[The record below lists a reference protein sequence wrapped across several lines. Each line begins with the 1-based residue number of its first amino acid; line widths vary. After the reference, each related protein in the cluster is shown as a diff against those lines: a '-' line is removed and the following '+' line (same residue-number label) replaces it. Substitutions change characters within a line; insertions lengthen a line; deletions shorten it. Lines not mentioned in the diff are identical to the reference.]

1 MELKFKKIDGLN
13 IRYAQQ
19 STGVQENVLLLSP
32 LPESILAFSALWPI
46 LSKKFNLLA
55 IDLPGMG
62 HSEGRSDL
70 YSTRKMAGFVHEVI
84 ESFQFHNPHIVGPD
98 VGTPIALFC
107 ARDFPDKIK
116 SLIVSGGA
124 CVYPF
129 QVGTILHDL
138 LNASDLSGFL
148 QISAFDAINGS
159 LSELQNYHLPSH
171 IHEDYLNMYN
181 GENFFPHAVQILRSY
196 LQDIPLLNES
206 LDDLQTPVQII
217 WGQHDGIATVQNAH
231 TLHER
236 LPKNSMHIIE
246 NGKHYTWEENAEE
259 YLSVL
264 EKWIDGGWQQA

>member
-19 STGVQENVLLLSP
+19 SMGAQENILLLSP
-32 LPESILAFSALWPI
+32 LPESVLCFSALWPT
-46 LSKKFNLLA
+46 LSTKFNLLA

-62 HSEGRSDL
+62 HSEGRSNL
-70 YSTRKMAGFVHEVI
+70 YTTRKMAGFVHEVI
-84 ESFQFHNPHIVGPD
+84 ESFQFDNPHIVGPD

-107 ARDFPDKIK
+107 AWDFPDKIK
-116 SLIVSGGA
+116 SLVVSGGA

-148 QISAFDAINGS
+148 QTSASDAINGS
-159 LSELQNYHLPSH
+159 LSELQNYHLPSD
-171 IHEDYLNMYN
+171 IHDDYLSMYD

-196 LQDIPLLNES
+196 LQDVPLLDTS
-206 LDDLQTPVQII
+206 LSKLSTPVQII
-217 WGQHDGIATVQNAH
+217 WGKHDGIATVDNAYI
-231 TLHER
+231 LHER
-236 LPKNSMHIIE
+236 LPRSNMDIIE

-259 YLSVL
+259 YLQILV
-264 EKWIDGGWQQA
+264 K